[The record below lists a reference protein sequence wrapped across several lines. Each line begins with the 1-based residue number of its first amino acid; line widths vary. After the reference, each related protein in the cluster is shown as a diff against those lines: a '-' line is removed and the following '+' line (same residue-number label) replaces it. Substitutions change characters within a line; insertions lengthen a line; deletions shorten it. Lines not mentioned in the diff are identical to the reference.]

1 MDDIQKQLI
10 QDQMR
15 KIPKEVRDAIENSD
29 WERVVFNIGRE
40 HKLHIDDIDTLS
52 VETILTMIGLE
63 HPKDFYENVQSRAN
77 IDTDTMNQI
86 VDEIN
91 SRLFSKIRLALQE
104 YYEKLSAGEIM
115 HPEEKQNLKKSGI
128 ILDDD
133 EDLDEISNQVKEIVS
148 VKENATPSVESLNIT
163 SEQSQSIPT
172 NSEKKEVK
180 IPEIKFDPYRE
191 PIE

>member
-1 MDDIQKQLI
+1 MDDTQKQLI
-10 QDQMR
+10 QEQMR

-77 IDTDTMNQI
+77 IGTDTMNQI

-91 SRLFSKIRLALQE
+91 SRLFTKIRLALQE

-115 HPEEKQNLKKSGI
+115 HPEEKKHLNNSGI
-128 ILDDD
+128 VLDDD
-133 EDLDEISNQVKEIVS
+133 EDLAEISNQVKEIVS
-148 VKENATPSVESLNIT
+148 VKENPQPIVETKNVTEPKPTPT
-163 SEQSQSIPT
+163 S
-172 NSEKKEVK
+172 SEKKEVK

>member
-1 MDDIQKQLI
+1 MDDTQKQLI
-10 QDQMR
+10 QEQMR

-91 SRLFSKIRLALQE
+91 SRLFTKIRLALQE

-115 HPEEKQNLKKSGI
+115 HPEEKKHLNNSGI
-128 ILDDD
+128 LLDDD
-133 EDLDEISNQVKEIVS
+133 EDLAEISNQVKEIVS
-148 VKENATPSVESLNIT
+148 VKENP
-163 SEQSQSIPT
+163 QSIVETKNVTEPKPT
-172 NSEKKEVK
+172 PTSSEKKEVK

>member
-1 MDDIQKQLI
+1 
-10 QDQMR
+10 MR

-91 SRLFSKIRLALQE
+91 SRLFTKIRLALQE

-128 ILDDD
+128 VLDDD

-148 VKENATPSVESLNIT
+148 IKENPKPIVETINIT
-163 SEQSQSIPT
+163 EPKPAP
-172 NSEKKEVK
+172 NPPEKKEVR

>member
-1 MDDIQKQLI
+1 MDDTQKQLI

-91 SRLFSKIRLALQE
+91 SRLFTKIRLALQE

-128 ILDDD
+128 VLDDD

-148 VKENATPSVESLNIT
+148 IKENPKPIVETINIT
-163 SEQSQSIPT
+163 EPKPAP
-172 NSEKKEVK
+172 NPPEKKEVR